1 MTSSP
6 SYNAALL
13 DILTTTRHLLLDF
26 DGPICDVYAGLPAA
40 TVAERLRKLLGTEDR
55 QLPDNVASSDNPLEV
70 FAYAATIHP
79 DLAARVEAE
88 LTSQEEA
95 AVSTAT
101 SAAYVHEVVTS
112 CRESGRSVAVVSN
125 NSERAVNSY
134 LAQHGLDDRIDL
146 VVARTSHDAA
156 LLKPN
161 PHLIEKAL
169 DALIAEPGAC
179 AFVGDSTTDIE
190 AASIVGVPSIG
201 YANKPGKHNLLA
213 QAGATTVV
221 SSLSDL
227 VLVLRA
233 RTLPN

>member
-1 MTSSP
+1 MTSGP
-6 SYNAALL
+6 LYNAALL
-13 DILTTTRHLLLDF
+13 DILTPTHHLLLDF

-40 TVAERLRKLLGTEDR
+40 TVAEHLRKLFGDENR
-55 QLPDNVASSDNPLEV
+55 QLPDRVARSDDPLEV
-70 FAYAATIHP
+70 FAYAATIDP
-79 DLAARVEAE
+79 KLATRVEAE

-101 SAAYVHEVVTS
+101 PAAYVHEVVTS
-112 CRESGRSVAVVSN
+112 CRESGRSVSVVSN
-125 NSERAVNSY
+125 NSERAVNTY
-134 LAQHGLDDRIDL
+134 LAQHGLADRIDL

-161 PHLIEKAL
+161 PHLLDRAL
-169 DALIAEPGAC
+169 AILSAEPAAC

-201 YANKPGKHNLLA
+201 YANKPGKDNLLTR
-213 QAGATTVV
+213 AGANTVV

-227 VLVLRA
+227 VLILRTRPLSA
-233 RTLPN
+233 